1 MERREF
7 LKKSALGLAALTAA
21 VAIPTSVMNL
31 LDEPNEKENYKK
43 NAKMKNIVI
52 LNASPHK
59 DKNTATLLKEAQR
72 GAEAA
77 GAEVQY
83 VNLVELDYKGCYSCF
98 ACKRT
103 GNKCGGLC
111 AIKDDLRPVLENIIA
126 ADALIIGTPIYWSNP
141 TGMFRNVIERLL
153 FPMLSYNSDGKGG
166 AARYLNKKM
175 NCGLI
180 YTMNVTP
187 DNYKAFGYEAILA
200 PDRNFMQAYYGH
212 CEVLNAHGTWQFYP
226 DYSKFDHSA
235 VDLEEKQWYR
245 ENQWPKDK
253 EAAYEMGKRLVGKTN
268 E

>member
-1 MERREF
+1 M
-7 LKKSALGLAALTAA
+7 
-21 VAIPTSVMNL
+21 
-31 LDEPNEKENYKK
+31 
-43 NAKMKNIVI
+43 
-52 LNASPHK
+52 
-59 DKNTATLLKEAQR
+59 
-72 GAEAA
+72 
-77 GAEVQY
+77 
-83 VNLVELDYKGCYSCF
+83 

-111 AIKDDLRPVLENIIA
+111 AIKDDLRPVLESIIA

-166 AARYLNKKM
+166 VEKYLDKKM

-187 DNYKAFGYEAILA
+187 ENYKAFGYEAILA
-200 PDRNFMQAYYGH
+200 PDRNFLQVYYGH

-245 ENQWPKDK
+245 ENQWPKDMK
-253 EAAYEMGKRLVGKTN
+253 EAFEMGKRLVEHINCRNNHFDKS
-268 E
+268 